1 MYLFL
6 QHNFK
11 NLFFDEIKL
20 TFITFRLFL
29 LRDFFLE
36 MNRELD
42 SFDNFVDD
50 IISSDENLL
59 KGELDILL
67 MQYIFN
73 SLELENITNIDLDS
87 KDLLA
92 A

>member
-1 MYLFL
+1 
-6 QHNFK
+6 
-11 NLFFDEIKL
+11 
-20 TFITFRLFL
+20 
-29 LRDFFLE
+29 

-42 SFDNFVDD
+42 SFDIFVDD
-50 IISSDENLL
+50 IISADENLL

-67 MQYIFN
+67 MQYVFS
-73 SLELENITNIDLDS
+73 SLELENLKNIDLDS

>member
-1 MYLFL
+1 
-6 QHNFK
+6 
-11 NLFFDEIKL
+11 
-20 TFITFRLFL
+20 
-29 LRDFFLE
+29 

-42 SFDNFVDD
+42 SFDMFVDD

-59 KGELDILL
+59 KGELDVLL
-67 MQYIFN
+67 MQYIFS
-73 SLELENITNIDLDS
+73 SLELEKLKNIDFDS

>member
-1 MYLFL
+1 MKRF
-6 QHNFK
+6 FK
-11 NLFFDEIKL
+11 
-20 TFITFRLFL
+20 
-29 LRDFFLE
+29 E

-73 SLELENITNIDLDS
+73 SLELENLKNMDLDY

>member
-1 MYLFL
+1 
-6 QHNFK
+6 
-11 NLFFDEIKL
+11 
-20 TFITFRLFL
+20 
-29 LRDFFLE
+29 

-42 SFDNFVDD
+42 SFDMFIDD
-50 IISSDENLL
+50 IITADENLL

-67 MQYIFN
+67 MQYVFS
-73 SLELENITNIDLDS
+73 SLELENLKNIDLDS

>member
-1 MYLFL
+1 
-6 QHNFK
+6 
-11 NLFFDEIKL
+11 
-20 TFITFRLFL
+20 
-29 LRDFFLE
+29 

-42 SFDNFVDD
+42 SFDIFVDD

-67 MQYIFN
+67 MQYIFS
-73 SLELENITNIDLDS
+73 SLELENFENIEKNTN
-87 KDLLA
+87 DLLA

>member
-1 MYLFL
+1 MER
-6 QHNFK
+6 
-11 NLFFDEIKL
+11 FFW
-20 TFITFRLFL
+20 
-29 LRDFFLE
+29 E

-67 MQYIFN
+67 MQYIFS
-73 SLELENITNIDLDS
+73 SLELENLEKIDFDS
-87 KDLLA
+87 NDLLA

>member
-1 MYLFL
+1 
-6 QHNFK
+6 
-11 NLFFDEIKL
+11 
-20 TFITFRLFL
+20 
-29 LRDFFLE
+29 

-73 SLELENITNIDLDS
+73 SLELENITNIDLDLDS

>member
-1 MYLFL
+1 M
-6 QHNFK
+6 K
-11 NLFFDEIKL
+11 RFFI
-20 TFITFRLFL
+20 
-29 LRDFFLE
+29 E

-73 SLELENITNIDLDS
+73 SLELENLKNMDLDH

>member
-1 MYLFL
+1 
-6 QHNFK
+6 
-11 NLFFDEIKL
+11 
-20 TFITFRLFL
+20 
-29 LRDFFLE
+29 

-73 SLELENITNIDLDS
+73 SLELENLKNMDLDY

>member
-1 MYLFL
+1 MSSFSA
-6 QHNFK
+6 NVC
-11 NLFFDEIKL
+11 
-20 TFITFRLFL
+20 
-29 LRDFFLE
+29 RDFFKL

-67 MQYIFN
+67 MQFIFN
-73 SLELENITNIDLDS
+73 SIELESLDKIS
-87 KDLLA
+87 SDSNEFLA

>member
-1 MYLFL
+1 
-6 QHNFK
+6 
-11 NLFFDEIKL
+11 
-20 TFITFRLFL
+20 
-29 LRDFFLE
+29 

-42 SFDNFVDD
+42 SFDIFVDD

-73 SLELENITNIDLDS
+73 SLELENIKNMELDS
-87 KDLLA
+87 EDLLA

>member
-1 MYLFL
+1 MY
-6 QHNFK
+6 
-11 NLFFDEIKL
+11 
-20 TFITFRLFL
+20 
-29 LRDFFLE
+29 
-36 MNRELD
+36 RELD

-73 SLELENITNIDLDS
+73 SLELENITNIDLDLDS

>member
-1 MYLFL
+1 
-6 QHNFK
+6 
-11 NLFFDEIKL
+11 
-20 TFITFRLFL
+20 
-29 LRDFFLE
+29 

-42 SFDNFVDD
+42 SFDMFVDD

-67 MQYIFN
+67 MQYVFS
-73 SLELENITNIDLDS
+73 SLELENLKNIDLDS

-92 A
+92 AWIYN

>member
-1 MYLFL
+1 
-6 QHNFK
+6 
-11 NLFFDEIKL
+11 
-20 TFITFRLFL
+20 
-29 LRDFFLE
+29 

-42 SFDNFVDD
+42 SFDMFVDD
-50 IISSDENLL
+50 IISADENLL

-67 MQYIFN
+67 MQYVFS
-73 SLELENITNIDLDS
+73 SLELENLKNIDLDS

>member
-1 MYLFL
+1 
-6 QHNFK
+6 
-11 NLFFDEIKL
+11 
-20 TFITFRLFL
+20 
-29 LRDFFLE
+29 

-42 SFDNFVDD
+42 SFDMFVDD
-50 IISSDENLL
+50 IITTDENLL

-67 MQYIFN
+67 MQYIFS
-73 SLELENITNIDLDS
+73 SLELENLKNIDLDS

>member
-1 MYLFL
+1 
-6 QHNFK
+6 
-11 NLFFDEIKL
+11 
-20 TFITFRLFL
+20 
-29 LRDFFLE
+29 
-36 MNRELD
+36 MNKEFD

-50 IISSDENLL
+50 IISSDVNLL

-73 SLELENITNIDLDS
+73 SLELENITNIDADS

>member
-1 MYLFL
+1 
-6 QHNFK
+6 
-11 NLFFDEIKL
+11 
-20 TFITFRLFL
+20 
-29 LRDFFLE
+29 

-42 SFDNFVDD
+42 TFEFFVDD
-50 IISSDENLL
+50 IISSNENLL

-73 SLELENITNIDLDS
+73 SLELENISNIDLDS
-87 KDLLA
+87 NDLLA

>member
-1 MYLFL
+1 
-6 QHNFK
+6 
-11 NLFFDEIKL
+11 
-20 TFITFRLFL
+20 
-29 LRDFFLE
+29 

-42 SFDNFVDD
+42 SFEIFVDD

-67 MQYIFN
+67 MQYVFR
-73 SLELENITNIDLDS
+73 SLELENLKNIDLDS

-92 A
+92 AWIYN

>member
-1 MYLFL
+1 
-6 QHNFK
+6 
-11 NLFFDEIKL
+11 
-20 TFITFRLFL
+20 
-29 LRDFFLE
+29 

-42 SFDNFVDD
+42 SFDYFIVD

-67 MQYIFN
+67 MQYIFS
-73 SLELENITNIDLDS
+73 SLELENFKNIDS

>member
-1 MYLFL
+1 
-6 QHNFK
+6 
-11 NLFFDEIKL
+11 
-20 TFITFRLFL
+20 
-29 LRDFFLE
+29 

-50 IISSDENLL
+50 IISSNDNLL

-73 SLELENITNIDLDS
+73 SLELENLKNIDLGS
-87 KDLLA
+87 QDLLA

>member
-1 MYLFL
+1 
-6 QHNFK
+6 
-11 NLFFDEIKL
+11 
-20 TFITFRLFL
+20 
-29 LRDFFLE
+29 
-36 MNRELD
+36 MNKEFD

-50 IISSDENLL
+50 IISSNVNLL

-73 SLELENITNIDLDS
+73 SLELENITDIDTDS